1 MKEIET
7 IEERLQRYFIA
18 EFILTPEE
26 GRCEAKEV
34 IKIFYEYIEEMERG
48 NSQIDKDKIIFE
60 FQGTLKELIKALND
74 FRDDYRTAHGMN
86 YEGGGGMFGGLF
98 GSKK

>member
-34 IKIFYEYIEEMERG
+34 IKIFYEYIEEMETR
-48 NSQIDKDKIIFE
+48 
-60 FQGTLKELIKALND
+60 
-74 FRDDYRTAHGMN
+74 
-86 YEGGGGMFGGLF
+86 
-98 GSKK
+98 KKPLLRMKSYDSHILLHPS